1 VTLRANLSP
10 TSVSCLLADDSGP
23 VLEALEAVLEGEGID
38 VVGVARTGFEML
50 RLLERLPTTA
60 IVIDRRLPDLTGL
73 EVARRAAEILRRKT
87 AIVVYMSSHDSRLV
101 GPALDAG
108 ARAVVVKGESASN
121 LLDALSAVADGQVY
135 VDPQLRA
142 DDELRRP

>member
-1 VTLRANLSP
+1 VTVRANLPP
-10 TSVSCLLADDSGP
+10 TPVSCLLADDNGP
-23 VLEALEAVLEGEGID
+23 GLAALEAVLEREGIE
-38 VVGVARTGFEML
+38 VVGAARTGFE
-50 RLLERLPTTA
+50 LLQLLDRLPTTA
-60 IVIDRRLPDLTGL
+60 IVLDRRLPDLTGL

-87 AIVVYMSSHDSRLV
+87 AIVYMSSDDSRLV

-108 ARAVVVKGESASN
+108 ARAVVVKSESASN
-121 LLDALSAVADGQVY
+121 LLDALSAVAEGQVY